1 MGKRGRGKL
10 LLCRKTFG
18 MCSFM
23 PGEDLDMEGFE
34 QAEVMPRSTLA
45 ICSLQDRL
53 SFQGTGKQ
61 CHIQPFASGYQLV
74 TRAAGR
80 SRARI

>member
-1 MGKRGRGKL
+1 
-10 LLCRKTFG
+10 
-18 MCSFM
+18 MCPFT
-23 PGEDLDMEGFE
+23 PGEDLDMEWFE
-34 QAEVMPRSTLA
+34 QAEVMPSSTLA

-53 SFQGTGKQ
+53 SFQGTGKH
-61 CHIQPFASGYQLV
+61 CHIQPLASAYQLV